1 MRALRVEMSPM
12 RVGASLENN
21 KFLRSCLLPIDHFS
35 QSQLERVLWS
45 LLRKLDSKS
54 SFEGITR
61 VKFIEA
67 CLAIHSLDTVFAPG
81 VNSGPPI
88 RVWWTASA

>member
-21 KFLRSCLLPIDHFS
+21 KFLRSYLLPIDHFS
-35 QSQLERVLWS
+35 QSQHARVLWS

-61 VKFIEA
+61 VNASYLPYQYAADNTI
-67 CLAIHSLDTVFAPG
+67 ILDYININKTIKRYCTPC
-81 VNSGPPI
+81 
-88 RVWWTASA
+88 